1 MHNILGSNMRTKYMD
16 DAQGSYNHGD
26 EIRGLNISL
35 GNVETM
41 SNGNRSRLEPVE
53 LMKIL

>member
-1 MHNILGSNMRTKYMD
+1 MRTKDMD

-35 GNVETM
+35 GNAEIE
-41 SNGNRSRLEPVE
+41 SNGHRSRVEPVE
-53 LMKIL
+53 LMKSLQKGSEKL

>member
-1 MHNILGSNMRTKYMD
+1 MNNISGLEMRTKDMD

-35 GNVETM
+35 GKCRNKVQWT
-41 SNGNRSRLEPVE
+41 
-53 LMKIL
+53 

>member
-1 MHNILGSNMRTKYMD
+1 MY

-35 GNVETM
+35 GNAETK
-41 SNGNRSRLEPVE
+41 SNGHRIEWSQQS
-53 LMKIL
+53 